1 MTNNAP
7 CASAHHLD
15 QRDKVIEA
23 NLLNAER
30 IAFSII
36 KRYKNA
42 AAYLEDFDATSE
54 MFLILVEVAER
65 YDANHPSGAKFTT
78 LLYSNF
84 RFKLLSHLRTKSR
97 LTNRPISGSASSDH
111 NAGSDPTRG
120 EPLTSASEAESEVQ
134 IAEFERKLSTLTAA
148 QLEIVKGFYNENS
161 TTQLAEARGTSK
173 ASVSKLKKKVIQKL
187 AA

>member
-7 CASAHHLD
+7 CASTHHLD

-42 AAYLEDFDATSE
+42 AAYLEDFDAKSE

-65 YDANHPSGAKFTT
+65 YDENHPSGAKFTT

-97 LTNRPISGSASSDH
+97 LTRCLKPSWLPYSPA
-111 NAGSDPTRG
+111 NA
-120 EPLTSASEAESEVQ
+120 
-134 IAEFERKLSTLTAA
+134 TLK
-148 QLEIVKGFYNENS
+148 QWDNML
-161 TTQLAEARGTSK
+161 R
-173 ASVSKLKKKVIQKL
+173 
-187 AA
+187 